1 MNRPLASLLCL
12 CLVLACWSCARNV
25 PAGSTEAFEPLSAQS
40 FTWRWTAD
48 LQLGKSGD
56 IVRQVFIS
64 DEYVFV
70 HTSTNRAFVLNRASG
85 RILFVRTLAGMN
97 ADLYEPVVFKDY
109 IVWPV
114 TQRLL
119 VFDHKGEQLQVVDL
133 PFAIRSRAVG
143 ANNRV
148 FVGADFSTGGRVAA
162 IDISPRPYAS
172 RPVWELMTFGG
183 LSAAPALFQG
193 LLYAGSRDGNVYA
206 VRAEDRAPIW
216 PGLPR
221 MVFRTDA
228 EIVADLKADRDGVY
242 VPSMDSKLYC
252 LELTTGRQRWVYHS
266 GQPLQ
271 QESSPVPTAHMVY
284 LYVSGKG
291 IVAIDKAAAANIR
304 PQKWNV
310 PEARRFI
317 AEDAQYAYL
326 HGRDGAILAVDRA
339 NGQVVFRSKR
349 RDLVA
354 FAENPKDGSIYAAT
368 ANGQVYSI
376 AAVLKPGGVGE
387 VVALPAEGTPLA
399 RAR

>member
-1 MNRPLASLLCL
+1 MNRPFASLLSL
-12 CLVLACWSCARNV
+12 AFVLACSSCARTPQAESLDAV
-25 PAGSTEAFEPLSAQS
+25 PLSAQT
-40 FTWRWTAD
+40 FTWRWRAD

-56 IVRQVFIS
+56 TVHQMSIS
-64 DEYVFV
+64 DDYVFV
-70 HTSTNRAFVLNRASG
+70 HTTANRAFVLNRSSG
-85 RILFVRTLAGMN
+85 RILFVRTLAGKN
-97 ADLYEPVVFKDY
+97 VDLYEPVVFKDY

-119 VFDHKGEQLQVVDL
+119 VFDHKGEQLQTVDL

-148 FVGADFSTGGRVAA
+148 YVGADFSTGGRVAA

-193 LLYAGSRDGNVYA
+193 LLYSGSRDGNVYA

-252 LELTTGRQRWVYHS
+252 LDLTTGRQRWVYHS

-271 QESSPVPTAHMVY
+271 QECSPVPTANMVY

-291 IVAIDKAAAANIR
+291 IVAIDKAATANIR
-304 PQKWNV
+304 LQKWNL
-310 PEARRFI
+310 PEARTFI
-317 AEDAQYAYL
+317 AEDDRHVYL
-326 HGRDGAILAVDRA
+326 HGRDGAILAVDRT
-339 NGQVVFRSKR
+339 NGQVIFRSKR

-354 FAENPKDGSIYAAT
+354 FAKNPKDGSIYGAT
-368 ANGQVYSI
+368 ADGHVYFI
-376 AAVLKPGGVGE
+376 NAVLKPGGVGE
-387 VVALPAEGTPLA
+387 VVLAPAGGMPLA
-399 RAR
+399 RAD